1 MILIGCLTLRSSI
14 QFGAIPQIPSRFAN
28 DSNDAGDRRIEGQIG
43 LQRPLCTLFSSFLL
57 DDRILTEEAG
67 ERYLTRLFLPIGKVG
82 AVREASIL
90 YEFPQKV
97 KKLWQRKAHLN
108 ALLPEHFAF
117 PGWLRK
123 EKNKDA

>member
-1 MILIGCLTLRSSI
+1 MRSSI
-14 QFGAIPQIPSRFAN
+14 QFGTIPQIPSRLAN
-28 DSNDAGDRRIEGQIG
+28 DSNDAGDLRIEMADRIAA
-43 LQRPLCTLFSSFLL
+43 PLVYHCFLCFLL

-67 ERYLTRLFLPIGKVG
+67 ERYQTRLFLPIGKVG
-82 AVREASIL
+82 VVREASIL

-108 ALLPEHFAF
+108 ALLPEPFAF